1 MANATRGSSAGNLKC
16 TPTFLERE
24 SPFGLRTEKNQQ
36 QSQVRLNF
44 KLFNDVDNR
53 AKALDKKQET
63 NFVGGKTEIG
73 GEKMR
78 KSGQQAENERQ
89 CRKKVNRN
97 TTKHR

>member
-1 MANATRGSSAGNLKC
+1 MHLD
-16 TPTFLERE
+16 FLERE
-24 SPFGLRTEKNQQ
+24 SPSGLRREKNQQ

-44 KLFNDVDNR
+44 KVFNDVDNR
-53 AKALDKKQET
+53 AKALEKKSKR

>member
-1 MANATRGSSAGNLKC
+1 MQHGFFGGKPRVH
-16 TPTFLERE
+16 PDFLERE
-24 SPFGLRTEKNQQ
+24 SPSGLRREKNQQ

-44 KLFNDVDNR
+44 KVFNDDDNR

-97 TTKHR
+97 TKKHR

>member
-1 MANATRGSSAGNLKC
+1 MHAD
-16 TPTFLERE
+16 FLERE
-24 SPFGLRTEKNQQ
+24 SPSGLRREKNQQ
-36 QSQVRLNF
+36 QSQVPLNF
-44 KLFNDVDNR
+44 KVFNDAVNNR

-97 TTKHR
+97 MTKHR

>member
-1 MANATRGSSAGNLKC
+1 MH
-16 TPTFLERE
+16 PDFLERK
-24 SPFGLRTEKNQQ
+24 SPSGLRREKNQQ

-44 KLFNDVDNR
+44 KDFVFNDVDNR

-63 NFVGGKTEIG
+63 NFVIGKTEIG

-78 KSGQQAENERQ
+78 KRGQQGENERQ

-97 TTKHR
+97 TTKHW

>member
-1 MANATRGSSAGNLKC
+1 MQHGFFGGKPRVH
-16 TPTFLERE
+16 PDFLERE
-24 SPFGLRTEKNQQ
+24 SPSGLRREKNQQ

-44 KLFNDVDNR
+44 KVFNDAVNNR